1 MILNIILVLI
11 LVFIFLVLFIL
22 FIFSKKKNILP
33 NNSYFNPMDNWYD
46 LYETIFYLS
55 NKNKL
60 LEYNKILPKYVS
72 KRDLIPIKN
81 KYEIIKLK
89 YDTSDFHFILY
100 YLNDYEA
107 KIIIRRLDNLYID
120 KDFYLKIY
128 NDDDKNNN
136 KFELIKFNKIKSN
149 EINTIIQTK
158 TKLYKIDNDKPQLIP
173 KIIIQTSKSNICSF
187 AEYNAVMTFI
197 DLNPEYE
204 YMFFNDDDCIDFLN
218 KNFNKNICDAYDNL
232 IPGAYKADLF
242 RYCILKKMGGCYFD
256 IKQINRTPLREFI
269 LAIDELVLCK
279 DLSDAYY
286 NALMCAIPNNS
297 SINLLIDNIIDNVKN
312 KYYGTCSLC
321 PTGPCLLYKVITNYK
336 PTLFNNCN
344 NMLLFNTK
352 LRHKCFIY
360 SKKIKKIICNTSYYG
375 YYDRDLKSTYGW
387 LWIIKKIY
395 K

>member
-1 MILNIILVLI
+1 MILNKI
-11 LVFIFLVLFIL
+11 LVFIFLLLFILFIL
-22 FIFSKKKNILP
+22 FIFSKNKNTLP
-33 NNSYFNPMDNWYD
+33 NNSYFNPINNWYD
-46 LYETIFYLS
+46 LYEAIFYLS

-60 LEYNKILPKYVS
+60 LKYNKILPKYVS
-72 KRDLIPIKN
+72 KRNLIPIKN

-89 YDTSDFHFILY
+89 YDISDYHFILY
-100 YLNDYEA
+100 YLNDYET
-107 KIIIRRLDNLYID
+107 KIIIRRLDNLYIEN
-120 KDFYLKIY
+120 DFYLKIY
-128 NDDDKNNN
+128 DDDDEN
-136 KFELIKFNKIKSN
+136 KFELIKFNKIESN

-158 TKLYKIDNDKPQLIP
+158 TKLYKIDIDNSQLIP
-173 KIIIQTSKSNICSF
+173 KIIIQTAKNNICSF

-204 YMFFNDDDCIDFLN
+204 YMFFNNDDCIDFLN
-218 KNFNKNICDAYDNL
+218 KNFDKNVCEAYDNL

-242 RYCILKKMGGCYFD
+242 RCCILKKIGGCYFD

-279 DLSDAYY
+279 DLADAYY

-297 SINLLIDNIIDNVKN
+297 SINLLIDNIIENVKN

-321 PTGPCLLYKVITNYK
+321 PTGPCLLYKLITNYK
-336 PTLFNNCN
+336 PTLFNKCDNILIVN
-344 NMLLFNTK
+344 SK

-360 SKKIKKIICNTSYYG
+360 SNKIKKIICNTSYYG
-375 YYDRDLKSTYGW
+375 YYERNFKSTYGW
-387 LWIIKKIY
+387 LWITKKIY